1 MTTPPID
8 EMVDGRGGLRPH
20 WRALLGVF
28 STLGE
33 RGLADRMAR
42 MDEAFA
48 QDGITTMLPGT
59 DQSGYWRCDPVPL
72 PLAAA
77 EFADL
82 EAGLKQRAH
91 LLEAILQDIYGPQN
105 LLTSGLLPPAL
116 VFTNPAFLRPCRV
129 SSAEGTPRF
138 PLLHYYAAD
147 LLRGPDGAWR
157 VLADRTAAPSGIAY
171 ARENRRVLGRVVPEA
186 FRPLQLRRQ
195 QSFFDTWQDSLQ
207 RLAPPGRANPA
218 IGLLTQ
224 GPGHAGWFEQLQLSR
239 ELGCTLVELGDLS
252 LRGGALYL
260 KTLRGLQPIDTL
272 LRFVDG
278 RLIDPLEFE
287 AQGAGVAGLMAAIR
301 ARAVRLLN
309 DPGSGVAEAP
319 ALAAF
324 LPQLCLHLL
333 GEPLALASLPTLW
346 LGSPRARTLVAA
358 EPARWLV
365 RPATDGKVPA
375 IVPADLD
382 ETALADLTC
391 RIAARGWDYAA
402 TASMPPS
409 QAPSVTSAGLAPRP
423 VLLRMFLIFD
433 GQQWHVMPGGLAQV
447 VDEST
452 PLAGKLPRMGIAKDV
467 WVMAEEGQD
476 IVGPAA
482 LLVPNLPIRRA
493 AGELPSRV
501 ADNLFW
507 FGRYM
512 ERLEDHA
519 RLIRAALRRIGRG
532 TISPRDLTE
541 LRALA
546 RCLQGAGLI
555 DPAVDPAVGSHQ
567 QLAFALLNTVKE
579 GGQMPRLLAR
589 VARLLETVRDRLT
602 DDMYAT
608 FAHMEREARTA
619 CLTTGQSLDRL
630 DDAMHVMLRF
640 AAAVA
645 GVAAENMVRGGGW
658 LFLDLGRRIERGL
671 EISAELAL
679 ALKQPIAQI
688 ESGLRLALEL
698 CDSAITYRH
707 RYLTVLQPAPVLDLV
722 LADPSNPRA
731 LAFQLADIATRLIDL
746 TGAEDDDLVQRV
758 RGLQTIITTLVA
770 DIAASPEPASLA
782 AALPGSLRVLNGD
795 LVTLA
800 DQLARRY
807 FILLPTP
814 QSLGMPAEEPA
825 SLPPSLRGA
834 A

>member
-129 SSAEGTPRF
+129 PSAEGTPRF

-567 QLAFALLNTVKE
+567 QLAFALLNIVKE

-645 GVAAENMVRGGGW
+645 GVAAENMVRGGSW
-658 LFLDLGRRIERGL
+658 LFLELGRRLERAAAVLLVAG
-671 EISAELAL
+671 E
-679 ALKQPIAQI
+679 ALKGPPGQV
-688 ESGLRLALEL
+688 ETGLKLLLEF
-698 CDSAITYRH
+698 CDSTITYRN
-707 RYLTVLQPAPVLDLV
+707 RYLAQMQPAPVLDLV
-722 LADPSNPRA
+722 LADETNPRSPAFQFAAIRRLLTDVGGGVETA
-731 LAFQLADIATRLIDL
+731 LAD
-746 TGAEDDDLVQRV
+746 E
-758 RGLQTIITTLVA
+758 
-770 DIAASPEPASLA
+770 A
-782 AALPGSLRVLNGD
+782 AAL
-795 LVTLA
+795 
-800 DQLARRY
+800 LARVAA
-807 FILLPTP
+807 LLSKVDSAPD
-814 QSLGMPAEEPA
+814 QASAAA
-825 SLPPSLRGA
+825 SLPPDLAALTAEVASLSDRLSRRYFTLLPATRTIGVFEAEDLRRGA
-834 A
+834 V